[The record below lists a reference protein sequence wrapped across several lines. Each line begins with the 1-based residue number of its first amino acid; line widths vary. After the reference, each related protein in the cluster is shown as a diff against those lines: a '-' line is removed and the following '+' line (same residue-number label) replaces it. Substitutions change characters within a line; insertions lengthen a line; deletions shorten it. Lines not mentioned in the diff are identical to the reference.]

1 MPKINK
7 IEKMTDNRYLN
18 MYRYKVENEKG
29 HKGDYFVA
37 SRAESVEKLKING
50 SRKDTDAVII
60 YALYGENHDRVV
72 LEKQYRYPIG
82 GYIYEFPAGLI
93 DKGETYRQAAVR
105 EMHEETGLD
114 LEIKECDP
122 MFENSRYT
130 SVGMSDESVSIVYGY
145 AKGNVSSDYMESGED
160 IKVILADRKE
170 VGRIL
175 KEEEVSMNCAY
186 HLMHFLT
193 DEEPFSFLDNNK
205 VM

>member
-1 MPKINK
+1 
-7 IEKMTDNRYLN
+7 
-18 MYRYKVENEKG
+18 
-29 HKGDYFVA
+29 
-37 SRAESVEKLKING
+37 
-50 SRKDTDAVII
+50 
-60 YALYGENHDRVV
+60 
-72 LEKQYRYPIG
+72 
-82 GYIYEFPAGLI
+82 
-93 DKGETYRQAAVR
+93 
-105 EMHEETGLD
+105 MHEETGLD

-160 IKVILADRKE
+160 IKVVLADRKE

>member
-1 MPKINK
+1 MPKINS

-18 MYRYKVENEKG
+18 MYRYKVESEKG

-37 SRAESVEKLKING
+37 SRAETTEDLKINK

-60 YALYGENHDRVV
+60 YALYGEKHDRVV
-72 LEKQYRYPIG
+72 LERQFRYPIG

-93 DKGETYRQAAVR
+93 DKGENYKQTAVR

-114 LEIKECDP
+114 LEILDCDP

-145 AKGNVSSDYMESGED
+145 AKGKTSEEFMESGED
-160 IKVILADRKE
+160 IKVVLADREE
-170 VGRIL
+170 VKRIL

-186 HLMHFLT
+186 HLMHFLV
-193 DEEPFSFLDNNK
+193 DEDPFSFIK
-205 VM
+205 R